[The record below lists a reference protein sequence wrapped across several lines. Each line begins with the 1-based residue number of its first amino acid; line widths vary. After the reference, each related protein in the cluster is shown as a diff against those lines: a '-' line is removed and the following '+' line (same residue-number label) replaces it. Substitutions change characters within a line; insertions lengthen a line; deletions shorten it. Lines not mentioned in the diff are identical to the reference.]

1 MQIESLA
8 LNMTKFDLS
17 LFLFFKNGTA
27 YSYHTQ
33 KVCNIRP
40 AQWHQGMIFV
50 KFHVLEPLVLSKYD
64 NKTILYCDI
73 SKRRN
78 AY

>member
-8 LNMTKFDLS
+8 LNMIKFDLS
-17 LFLFFKNGTA
+17 LFFKNGTG

-33 KVCNIRP
+33 KVHNIRP

-50 KFHVLEPLVLSKYD
+50 KYHDLESLTLSKND
-64 NKTILYCDI
+64 NKAIFI
-73 SKRRN
+73 VI
-78 AY
+78 